1 MYIFVRQDISIPQ
14 QLVQASHAAH
24 ESGLAHSQS
33 GQSHSIIIFGTKD
46 KAELEYLFE
55 QYRSELS
62 CYPFYEPYK
71 NTGLTAFA
79 TLPIP
84 ESKRH
89 IFKSFKLWKAEQ
101 FIPEIA

>member
-1 MYIFVRQDISIPQ
+1 MRQDINIPQ

-24 ESGLAHSQS
+24 ESGLAHSAS
-33 GQSHSIIIFGTKD
+33 GKSHSIIIFGTKD
-46 KAELEYLFE
+46 KTELESLLE
-55 QYRSELS
+55 HYRPQLS

-84 ESKRH
+84 ESQRH
-89 IFKSFKLWKAEQ
+89 IFKSFKLWKPQE
-101 FIPEIA
+101 FILENA

>member
-24 ESGLAHSQS
+24 ESGLAHSKHVS
-33 GQSHSIIIFGTKD
+33 SNSIIIFGTKD
-46 KAELEYLFE
+46 KAELEYLLE

-71 NTGLTAFA
+71 DTGLTAFA

-89 IFKSFKLWKAEQ
+89 IFRSFKLWQAQQ
-101 FIPEIA
+101 FTSIK